1 MELEYKIKI
10 LGYFI
15 PTILAEV
22 TEKEFKEKEW
32 DFVYGENELTKDY
45 KKVIK
50 QFKRYV
56 RYKNI

>member
-10 LGYFI
+10 LGYFL
-15 PTILAEV
+15 PTVLAEV

-32 DFVYGENELTKDY
+32 DFIYGENEITDNY
-45 KKVIK
+45 KKAIK
-50 QFKRYV
+50 QLRRYV